1 MIRRPPRSTLFPY
14 TTLFRSNWAES
25 AVAGEFLGQL
35 LVFALAILP
44 NCQLRTKAREALQ
57 RVVPKRRAQAEKCHR
72 DQKARHF
79 IRGLRPA
86 SAVRE
91 ELELGA
97 HKFTLER
104 SGLVN
109 ELVGIADQPG
119 VHFLLV
125 GRGQALARGV
135 SI

>member
-14 TTLFRSNWAES
+14 TTLFRS
-25 AVAGEFLGQL
+25 
-35 LVFALAILP
+35 
-44 NCQLRTKAREALQ
+44 
-57 RVVPKRRAQAEKCHR
+57 KRRAQNEKRHR

-79 IRGLRPA
+79 VRGLRQDSP
-86 SAVRE
+86 VRE

-97 HKFTLER
+97 RQITLER

-109 ELVGIADQPG
+109 ELVGIADQLG

-125 GRGQALARGV
+125 RRGQPLARGV
-135 SI
+135 SIQGRAKPRLRI